1 MKFNVE
7 MDKKELEKFFNKT
20 NNFKKVINSLNK
32 VVIKISKSFKNSPF
46 KNTIIVVSSMLVVF
60 LISLCFKLSFNQGY
74 EAAELDQHRHSNY
87 MEDKQT
93 SDYFEDQS
101 TGNVLDWFI
110 KSVLL
115 LLGNNLSLLFFIIG
129 VAWVIHGVGFR
140 II

>member
-115 LLGNNLSLLFFIIG
+115 FLGNNLSLLFFIIG